1 MSSLRVFHGSSK
13 TRSSQVRIHPCSGRL
28 RAGALEPVDLLGD
41 RVVCRLRRLQLGQ
54 LRAELGDDVAV
65 ALAELLAN
73 RLQLLAQ
80 EVLAL
85 LLVDALGDVVA
96 DRLGDLQL
104 GDVVARP
111 VEDQLDPL
119 ADVDR
124 GEHCGTALVVEL
136 GPRGDTVGEGAR
148 MARDPQQLG
157 EPPGP
162 AQLGDDPEH
171 AAQLAGERLD
181 ARGRPRVGDR
191 LGVGVGRPRSDW
203 CRAPMRARPSMRTTA
218 AGSPDGS
225 EPTSGTWATTAISP
239 LPVCSRTRA
248 RRWCGEPP

>member
-1 MSSLRVFHGSSK
+1 MLRG
-13 TRSSQVRIHPCSGRL
+13 L

-54 LRAELGDDVAV
+54 LRAVLGHDVAV
-65 ALAELLAN
+65 ALTEFLAN

-104 GDVVARP
+104 GDVIARP
-111 VEDQLDPL
+111 VEHQLDTL

-124 GEHCGTALVVEL
+124 GEHGGTALVVEL
-136 GPRGDTVGEGAR
+136 GPRGHTVGERAR
-148 MARDPQQLG
+148 MAADPQQLG
-157 EPPGP
+157 QPAGP
-162 AQLGDDPEH
+162 AQLGDDTEH

-181 ARGRPRVGDR
+181 AWSRPRVGDR
-191 LGVGVGRPRSDW
+191 LGVGVGRCPVPTGAGHRSGPDPRCARPQRGRQTAANRRQALGRRQRCRRCRCAAGRVPRS
-203 CRAPMRARPSMRTTA
+203 
-218 AGSPDGS
+218 
-225 EPTSGTWATTAISP
+225 
-239 LPVCSRTRA
+239 
-248 RRWCGEPP
+248 CGEPR